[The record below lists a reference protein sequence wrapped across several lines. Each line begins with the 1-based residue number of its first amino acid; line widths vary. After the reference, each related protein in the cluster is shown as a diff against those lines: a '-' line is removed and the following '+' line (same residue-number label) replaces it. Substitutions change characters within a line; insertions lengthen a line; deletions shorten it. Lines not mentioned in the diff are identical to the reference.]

1 MNTDLFRAIILAT
14 VMIALPTQATE
25 TPAAPDAPHA
35 IAAPATSPA
44 PAASSTKEPEHVL
57 HINTD
62 QEHRTVSIYNTDD
75 GTGKQ
80 IKIVKVLHQQDGS
93 ATLDISNTDDQATTG
108 DQDEDKTVIRFRS
121 SGDGITAIKNVIDS
135 LMDTE
140 WDDLDDTEKQALIQ
154 SLENIND
161 EMEVEIDLDSQG
173 SGTGNETDTEG
184 VVAIIAVFGLPLFIV
199 IVVCYYRYRKERIKS
214 ETIKNYL
221 NAGQEVPAEII
232 QVVPVEDSLQSGI
245 RNLATGIGLFLF
257 LGFVI
262 NWKIAMVASIPLFIG
277 LGKLVVWYIN
287 RDRDNAA
294 KQAD

>member
-75 GTGKQ
+75 GSGKQ

-154 SLENIND
+154 SL
-161 EMEVEIDLDSQG
+161 DSQG

-199 IVVCYYRYRKERIKS
+199 IVVCYYSYRKERIKS